1 MAVTVLVACTI
12 LLLVALG
19 VRGRV
24 DLIRMRQRAFDER
37 SSPLSQALAG
47 LVGTAGG
54 IYLSLVLLLEFLNID
69 VPARVSLGPVSLE
82 PLASI
87 SLFLAVIQPF
97 VWRLGFG
104 GGIRCGWPNWRA
116 RKS

>member
-1 MAVTVLVACTI
+1 MGVTALVACVI

-19 VRGRV
+19 VRGRMTV
-24 DLIRMRQRAFDER
+24 MRQREFEER
-37 SSPLSQALAG
+37 PSPLSQALAG

-54 IYLSLVLLLEFLNID
+54 IYLSLVLLLEFLNIE

-87 SLFLAVIQPF
+87 SLLLAVIQPF
-97 VWRLGFG
+97 VWRPGFG
-104 GGIRCGWPNWRA
+104 GGLRCGWPNWRA
-116 RKS
+116 RRS

>member
-19 VRGRV
+19 VRGRA
-24 DLIRMRQRAFDER
+24 DLIRRRQALEER
-37 SSPLSQALAG
+37 PSPLSQALAG

-87 SLFLAVIQPF
+87 SLLLAVIQPF

-104 GGIRCGWPNWRA
+104 GGIRCAWPNWRA